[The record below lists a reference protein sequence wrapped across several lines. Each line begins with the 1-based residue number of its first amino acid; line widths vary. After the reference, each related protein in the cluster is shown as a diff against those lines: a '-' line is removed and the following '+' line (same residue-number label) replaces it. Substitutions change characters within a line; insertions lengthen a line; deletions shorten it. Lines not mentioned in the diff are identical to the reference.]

1 VSAVGAVALGKC
13 PACGSPDAVPF
24 ARGGA
29 LTLRRCRNCSL
40 VYSDP
45 QPRGGVRLKYLHEYD
60 LAEHFGAMAPRKR
73 VLFERRLRRLPAP
86 SPGRDRLCD
95 VGCAD
100 GQFLELARSRGW
112 KPFGVEMNPP
122 AAARARELGANV
134 FEGIFEEI
142 EDLPW
147 GTFDLVTS
155 WDSLE
160 HTPDP
165 RSFAERLVRLL
176 APGGILALTTLN
188 RRSLAW
194 LVFRMR
200 WSMVV
205 EDHFTYWDGRS
216 LSLLFGSL
224 GLTVVDREIFGLGRD
239 FVKGLDRFRKRPVQG
254 EASHRSGDWDVNP
267 FVLKLESALNAAF
280 RNLGG
285 GVGIGM
291 TLQLP

>member
-1 VSAVGAVALGKC
+1 VLNMC
-13 PACGSPDAVPF
+13 PACGSPEAAPF
-24 ARGGA
+24 AESRD

-73 VLFERRLRRLPAP
+73 VLFERRLSRLPAP

-122 AAARARELGANV
+122 AAARARDRGAVV
-134 FEGIFEEI
+134 FEGVFEEI

-165 RSFAERLVRLL
+165 RGFAERLVRLL

-194 LVFRMR
+194 LVFRMH

-205 EDHFTYWDGRS
+205 EDHFTYWDARS
-216 LSLLFGSL
+216 LRLLSDSL
-224 GLTVVDREIFGLGRD
+224 GLRVIDIEIFGLGRD
-239 FVKGLDRFRKRPVQG
+239 FVGLLDLW
-254 EASHRSGDWDVNP
+254 RSRRSAAAKMPLRSPGGWDTSST
-267 FVLKLESALNAAF
+267 VLRVEGALNAVL
-280 RNLGG
+280 RRIGG

-291 TLQLP
+291 TLTRREQQCG

>member
-1 VSAVGAVALGKC
+1 M
-13 PACGSPDAVPF
+13 
-24 ARGGA
+24 
-29 LTLRRCRNCSL
+29 TLRRCRRCSL

-45 QPRGGVRLKYLHEYD
+45 QPRGSVRLKYLHEYD

-73 VLFERRLRRLPAP
+73 VLFERRLRRLPVP
-86 SPGRDRLCD
+86 SPGRNRLCD

-100 GQFLELARSRGW
+100 GQFLELALSKGW
-112 KPFGVEMNPP
+112 EPFGVEMNPP
-122 AAARARELGANV
+122 AAARARAIGGTV
-134 FEGIFEEI
+134 FEGVFEEI

-165 RSFAERLVRLL
+165 RGFAQRLVRLL
-176 APGGILALTTLN
+176 APGGVLALTTLN

-205 EDHFTYWDGRS
+205 EDHFTYWDRRS
-216 LSLLFGSL
+216 LSLLFGAL
-224 GLTVVDREIFGLGRD
+224 GLGVVEREIFGLGRD
-239 FVKGLDRFRKRPVQG
+239 FVKALDRFRRGSAQEETSKTC
-254 EASHRSGDWDVNP
+254 ENWDVNP
-267 FVLKLESALNAAF
+267 LVLRAENILNAAF
-280 RNLGG
+280 RNFGG

-291 TLQLP
+291 TLRLR